1 MIKLFFAVK
10 ILLEGES
17 IAVHLSCF
25 PFACFSSNFPLQ
37 KRYILRKR
45 AGVRWKIFVSMH
57 VFANFARKIIQTP
70 FRLCRLQTP
79 THFAF
84 LPIVKF
90 FCFSKCLSVACKGGF
105 SLCGVSK
112 LNVMCKLPPTR
123 GFPCF
128 LLPFPDKILLTFL
141 PKRFPETP
149 GKCPC
154 LFC

>member
-10 ILLEGES
+10 ILLARRIYCRS
-17 IAVHLSCF
+17 PFVLSFCLF
-25 PFACFSSNFPLQ
+25 FSNFPLQ

-45 AGVRWKIFVSMH
+45 AGVRWKIFVGVH

-70 FRLCRLQTP
+70 FRRCHLQTP
-79 THFAF
+79 DILPFYRLQSFLLFKMHFVC
-84 LPIVKF
+84 LQRRF
-90 FCFSKCLSVACKGGF
+90 F
-105 SLCGVSK
+105 LCGVSK
-112 LNVMCKLPPTR
+112 LNATCKLPPTR

-128 LLPFPDKILLTFL
+128 LLPFHDKILLTFL

>member
-70 FRLCRLQTP
+70 FRRCRLQTP
-79 THFAF
+79 DILPFYRLQSFLLFKMHFVR
-84 LPIVKF
+84 LQRRF
-90 FCFSKCLSVACKGGF
+90 F
-105 SLCGVSK
+105 LCGVSK
-112 LNVMCKLPPTR
+112 LNATCKLPPTR

-128 LLPFPDKILLTFL
+128 LLPFHDKILLTFL